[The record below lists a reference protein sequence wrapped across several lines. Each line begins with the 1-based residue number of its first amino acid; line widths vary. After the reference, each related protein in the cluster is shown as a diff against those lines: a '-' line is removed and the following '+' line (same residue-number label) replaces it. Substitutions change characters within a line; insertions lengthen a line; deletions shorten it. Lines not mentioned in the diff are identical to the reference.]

1 MITKDELKHFEYM
14 INATESLILE
24 LENMINATESLIL
37 EFEKAK
43 KGDIE

>member
-24 LENMINATESLIL
+24 
-37 EFEKAK
+37 FEKAK